1 MNKKMEKKR
10 RRIAHK
16 SKAPL
21 VLLKPN
27 ASHRHR
33 CAFGNKSHPIAMFSP
48 PMELKE
54 CVLFLEGGCSVCICV
69 CERETLLSE
78 CFKLG

>member
-1 MNKKMEKKR
+1 MMNKKGEKR

-54 CVLFLEGGCSVCICV
+54 CVLFFGGGGVACVSVSV
-69 CERETLLSE
+69 RERDTL
-78 CFKLG
+78 K

>member
-1 MNKKMEKKR
+1 MNKKKMEKKR

-54 CVLFLEGGCSVCICV
+54 CVLFWEGGVACVSVCV
-69 CERETLLSE
+69 RERHS
-78 CFKLG
+78 